1 MKRRKFIRNSL
12 IATGA
17 ATLGS
22 FSYPLKAEVLR
33 KYASDRIFLGDGK
46 VAVSR
51 LAIGTGTN
59 GWAGRS
65 DQTREMGIK
74 GLSDL
79 LRAAYDK
86 GVFFWDS
93 ADQYGTHPHM
103 KEALKYVPR
112 EKVTILTKTH
122 ATTEEEMKNDLDRF
136 RKEIGTDYIDIL
148 LLHNMQSPD
157 WPVEKRGAMDVIS
170 RAQDDGIVKLHGV
183 SCHTLGA
190 LKAAADSSWVQVD
203 LARINPYG
211 ARMDGTVDEVV
222 PVLKKMKDSGKSLI
236 GMKIFGGGKL
246 TGKVDECLESA
257 LEREYIDCFTIGIE
271 SLSQFNDLINRIP
284 KASQQA

>member
-22 FSYPLKAEVLR
+22 FSYPAKTDVTR
-33 KYASDRIFLGDGK
+33 KYANDRILLGGGK
-46 VAVSR
+46 VSVSR
-51 LAIGTGTN
+51 LAVGTGTN
-59 GWAGRS
+59 GWGGRS

-103 KEALKYVPR
+103 KEALKYLPR

-122 ATTEEEMKNDLDRF
+122 ATSEEEMKKDLDRF
-136 RKEIGTDYIDIL
+136 RKEIGTEYIDIL

-157 WPVEKRGAMDVIS
+157 WPNEKRGAMDVIS
-170 RAQDDGIVKLHGV
+170 RAQEDGIVKLHGV

-190 LKAAADSSWVQVD
+190 LKAAANSDWVQVD

-222 PVLKKMKDSGKSLI
+222 PVLKKMKADGKSLI

-246 TGKVDECLESA
+246 TGKVDECLQSA
-257 LEREYIDCFTIGIE
+257 LKRDYIDCFTIGIE
-271 SLSQFNDLINRIP
+271 SLSQFNDLITRIP

>member
-12 IATGA
+12 LATGA
-17 ATLGS
+17 ATMGS
-22 FSYPLKAEVLR
+22 FSYPVKANTT
-33 KYASDRIFLGDGK
+33 KKFANDRIMLGNGK
-46 VAVSR
+46 VSVSR

-59 GWAGRS
+59 GWGGRS

-122 ATTEEEMKNDLDRF
+122 ATTEEEMKKDLDRF

-148 LLHNMQSPD
+148 LLHNMQSPN
-157 WPVEKRGAMDVIS
+157 WPTEKRGAMDVIS
-170 RAQDDGIVKLHGV
+170 QAQEEGIVKLHGV
-183 SCHTLGA
+183 SCHMLDA
-190 LKAAADSSWVQVD
+190 LKAAANSDWVQID

-211 ARMDGTVDEVV
+211 ARMDGTVEEVV

-246 TGKVDECLESA
+246 SGHVDECLQSA
-257 LEREYIDCFTIGIE
+257 LSREYIDCFTIGIE
-271 SLSQFNDLINRIP
+271 SLAQFNDLMTRIP
-284 KASQQA
+284 GASQPA

>member
-22 FSYPLKAEVLR
+22 FSYPVKTDVTR
-33 KYASDRIFLGDGK
+33 KYANDRILLGGGK
-46 VAVSR
+46 VSVSR
-51 LAIGTGTN
+51 LAVGTGTN
-59 GWAGRS
+59 GWGGRS

-103 KEALKYVPR
+103 KEALKYLPR

-122 ATTEEEMKNDLDRF
+122 ATSEEEMKKDLDRF
-136 RKEIGTDYIDIL
+136 RKEIGTEYIDIL

-157 WPVEKRGAMDVIS
+157 WPNEKRGAMDVIS
-170 RAQDDGIVKLHGV
+170 RAQEDGIVKLHGV

-190 LKAAADSSWVQVD
+190 LKAAANSDWVQVD

-222 PVLKKMKDSGKSLI
+222 PVLKKMKADGKSLI

-246 TGKVDECLESA
+246 TGKVDECLQSA
-257 LEREYIDCFTIGIE
+257 LKRDYIDCFTIGIE
-271 SLSQFNDLINRIP
+271 SLSQFNDLITRIP

>member
-12 IATGA
+12 LATGA

-22 FSYPLKAEVLR
+22 FSYPVKADATR
-33 KYASDRIFLGDGK
+33 KYASDRIMLGNGK

-59 GWAGRS
+59 GWGGRS
-65 DQTREMGIK
+65 DQTQEMGIK

-122 ATTEEEMKNDLDRF
+122 ATTSVEMKNDLDRF

-157 WPVEKRGAMDVIS
+157 WPTEKQGAMDVIS
-170 RAQDDGIVKLHGV
+170 QAQDDGIVKLHGV

-190 LKAAADSSWVQVD
+190 LKAAADSDWVQVD

-211 ARMDGTVDEVV
+211 ARMDGTVEEVI
-222 PVLKKMKDSGKSLI
+222 PVLKKMKASGKSLI

-246 TGKVDECLESA
+246 TGQVDECLQSV
-257 LEREYIDCFTIGIE
+257 LNREYIDCFTIGTE
-271 SLSQFNDLINRIP
+271 SLSQFNDLVTRIP
-284 KASQQA
+284 KASLQA